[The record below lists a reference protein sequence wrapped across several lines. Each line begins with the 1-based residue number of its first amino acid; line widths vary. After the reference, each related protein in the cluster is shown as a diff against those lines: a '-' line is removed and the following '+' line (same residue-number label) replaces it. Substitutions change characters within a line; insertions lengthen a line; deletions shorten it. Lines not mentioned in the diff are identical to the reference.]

1 MEAASLQ
8 CATILMPMSKQQ
20 IHQHIESIAVKGEE
34 RGEGTEVH
42 DKIRLATRDI
52 EISRFFSIVI
62 ERFKRSFNEMPI
74 LNFERMKRVYDVPN

>member
-1 MEAASLQ
+1 
-8 CATILMPMSKQQ
+8 MPMSKQQ
-20 IHQHIESIAVKGEE
+20 IHQRMESIAVKGEE

-62 ERFKRSFNEMPI
+62 ERFKRSFTNK
-74 LNFERMKRVYDVPN
+74 LSFEGMRCAYDVLN